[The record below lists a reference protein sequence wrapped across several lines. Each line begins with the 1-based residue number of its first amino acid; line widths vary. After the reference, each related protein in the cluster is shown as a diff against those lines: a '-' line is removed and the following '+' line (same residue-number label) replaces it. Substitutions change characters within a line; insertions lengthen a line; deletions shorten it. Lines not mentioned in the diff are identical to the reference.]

1 MYDRSN
7 KKIHITKSHCSKGW
21 IPEKNPKHEHNLKI
35 LQEKNSSMN
44 MSNFSTNSSFYNK
57 TDISGVEEGTNKTI
71 ILIALIA
78 FIILAVFLVAILIY
92 IYWRRK
98 VLLKYKKRL
107 LYIIFL

>member
-7 KKIHITKSHCSKGW
+7 KKIHITKSLCSKGW
-21 IPEKNPKHEHNLKI
+21 TPDKNPKHLHNLKI

-57 TDISGVEEGTNKTI
+57 TDISDKEEGTSKTI
-71 ILIALIA
+71 ILIGLIA

-98 VLLKYKKRL
+98 VLLKYKK
-107 LYIIFL
+107 